1 MQQFP
6 VFNQRTCFE
15 NVFQEDTL
23 VEDRLLDVLILSI
36 IPPLLTNCITV
47 IDFDEDQI
55 EGVVKENESHCRSRD
70 VGTTIRST
78 DSTLDFRARRPDS
91 SQTSE
96 AKNRHCISVGRIS
109 RFGS

>member
-1 MQQFP
+1 MQQFQ
-6 VFNQRTCFE
+6 VSNQSTCFE
-15 NVFQEDTL
+15 TVFQEDTL

-70 VGTTIRST
+70 VGTTIRS
-78 DSTLDFRARRPDS
+78 S
-91 SQTSE
+91 
-96 AKNRHCISVGRIS
+96 G
-109 RFGS
+109 